1 MNVAHRRQG
10 LPWRSWWAS
19 LISGGALEL
28 NYWPRGSARRATTPI
43 SEKGLQAIMKRATF
57 ALLALVCLA
66 GSSGCCCMDR
76 LFCWGCRGPCAYGNE
91 GPCYGGDCGGGGCSD
106 CGGYSGKSGG
116 SAGGY
121 AEERGGPMPAEA
133 VAARRRPAQGHPHAY
148 QRRNSGGEYE
158 FAAGPPTGATSYPYY
173 TTRGPRDFLARNP
186 RSIGP

>member
-1 MNVAHRRQG
+1 MAWTAAAVMMG
-10 LPWRSWWAS
+10 
-19 LISGGALEL
+19 EL
-28 NYWPRGSARRATTPI
+28 NFRGGSQAELLAARWRRRAKTPI

-57 ALLALVCLA
+57 ALLALVLCLA
-66 GSSGCCCMDR
+66 SSSGCCCIDR

-91 GPCYGGDCGGGGCSD
+91 GPCYGGGCGGGGGGCSD

-121 AEERGGPMPAEA
+121 VEERGGGMPAEA
-133 VAARRRPAQGHPHAY
+133 VAARRRPAQGHPNAY
-148 QRRNSGGEYE
+148 QRRNSDGEYE